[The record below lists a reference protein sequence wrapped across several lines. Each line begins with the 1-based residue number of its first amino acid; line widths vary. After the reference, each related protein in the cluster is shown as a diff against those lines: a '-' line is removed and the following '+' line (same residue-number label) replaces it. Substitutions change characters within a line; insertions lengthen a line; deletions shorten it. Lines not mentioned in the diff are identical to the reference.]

1 MSPAKD
7 PNSIDRDENTHNPI
21 DPTPKSN
28 ESSKSVMRRTK
39 VSTGI
44 QTQAG
49 LELFTYMNQNY
60 GSAVW
65 GKVLT
70 GILAIEAELK

>member
-1 MSPAKD
+1 MSKAKD
-7 PNSIDRDENTHNPI
+7 PNSINQDENTQKPI
-21 DPTPKSN
+21 DPTPKSS
-28 ESSKSVMRRTK
+28 ETSKSVMLRNK

-49 LELFTYMNQNY
+49 IELFTYMNQNY

-65 GKVLT
+65 GKVLN